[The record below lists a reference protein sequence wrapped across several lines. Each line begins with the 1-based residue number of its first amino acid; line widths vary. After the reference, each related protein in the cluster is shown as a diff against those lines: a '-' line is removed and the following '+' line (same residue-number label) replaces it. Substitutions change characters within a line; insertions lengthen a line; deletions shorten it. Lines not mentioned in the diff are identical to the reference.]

1 MFFVK
6 TKQRLSVSHLTRRNV
21 TRVYDEC
28 MRADSVCCSFFFLWR
43 WKIISKEVRINDQ
56 IRVREVRVVSDEN
69 EQLGVMSIRSARQ
82 IAEERHLDL
91 VEVAPNGKPPVCR
104 IMNYGKYR
112 YEQQKRE
119 KEAKKKQKVLV
130 LKEVK
135 LRPNI
140 EDHDFY
146 VKMKAAQRFLGDGSK
161 VKVTIMFRGREMS
174 HPELGRDLLI
184 RFADELKE
192 SAHVEKEPK
201 IEGRNMTMVMATNK
215 AK

>member
-1 MFFVK
+1 
-6 TKQRLSVSHLTRRNV
+6 
-21 TRVYDEC
+21 
-28 MRADSVCCSFFFLWR
+28 
-43 WKIISKEVRINDQ
+43 
-56 IRVREVRVVSDEN
+56 
-69 EQLGVMSIRSARQ
+69 
-82 IAEERHLDL
+82 
-91 VEVAPNGKPPVCR
+91 
-104 IMNYGKYR
+104 MNYGKYR

-119 KEAKKKQKVLV
+119 KEAKKKQKVLT

-174 HPELGRDLLI
+174 HPELGRDLLM

-192 SAHVEKEPK
+192 AAHVEKEPK
-201 IEGRNMTMVMATNK
+201 IEGRNMTMVIAANK

>member
-1 MFFVK
+1 MAVCRPFFY
-6 TKQRLSVSHLTRRNV
+6 TCMEV
-21 TRVYDEC
+21 T
-28 MRADSVCCSFFFLWR
+28 S
-43 WKIISKEVRINDQ
+43 ISKDTPRINEE
-56 IRVREVRVVSDEN
+56 IRAREIRVVSADN
-69 EQLGVMSIRSARQ
+69 EQLGIMTVREALAM
-82 IAEERHLDL
+82 AEEQQLDL

-119 KEAKKKQKVLV
+119 KEAKKKQKTFT

-146 VKMKAAQRFLGDGSK
+146 VKLKNASKFIGEGNK
-161 VKVTIMFRGREMS
+161 VKVTIMFRGRELS
-174 HPELGRDLLI
+174 HPQLGLNVLN

-192 SAHVEKEPK
+192 QAIVEKEAK
-201 IEGRNMTMVMATNK
+201 LEGRNMIMIL
-215 AK
+215 AKKGN

>member
-1 MFFVK
+1 
-6 TKQRLSVSHLTRRNV
+6 L
-21 TRVYDEC
+21 
-28 MRADSVCCSFFFLWR
+28 
-43 WKIISKEVRINDQ
+43 RINEQ
-56 IRVREVRVVSDEN
+56 IRARDVRVVSDTN
-69 EQLGVMSIRSARQ
+69 EQLGVMSLRSAQQ
-82 IAEERHLDL
+82 IAEERHMDL

-119 KEAKKKQKVLV
+119 KEAKKKQKILT

-146 VKMKAAQRFLGDGSK
+146 VKMKAAQRFLAEGSK

-174 HPELGRDLLI
+174 HPELGRNLLV

-192 SAHVEKEPK
+192 IAHVEKDPK
-201 IEGRNMTMVMATNK
+201 IEGRNMTMVIAAIK
-215 AK
+215 SQG

>member
-1 MFFVK
+1 M
-6 TKQRLSVSHLTRRNV
+6 
-21 TRVYDEC
+21 
-28 MRADSVCCSFFFLWR
+28 
-43 WKIISKEVRINDQ
+43 
-56 IRVREVRVVSDEN
+56 RVVTDTN
-69 EQLGVMSIRSARQ
+69 EQMGVMSLRSALQ
-82 IAEERHLDL
+82 IAEERHMDL

-119 KEAKKKQKVLV
+119 KEAKKKQKVLI

-146 VKMKAAQRFLGDGSK
+146 VKMKAAQRFLAEGSK

-174 HPELGRDLLI
+174 HPELGEKLLV
-184 RFADELKE
+184 RFAEELKE
-192 SAHVEKEPK
+192 IARVEKEPK
-201 IEGRNMTMVMATNK
+201 IEGRNMTMVIAVIK
-215 AK
+215 AQ